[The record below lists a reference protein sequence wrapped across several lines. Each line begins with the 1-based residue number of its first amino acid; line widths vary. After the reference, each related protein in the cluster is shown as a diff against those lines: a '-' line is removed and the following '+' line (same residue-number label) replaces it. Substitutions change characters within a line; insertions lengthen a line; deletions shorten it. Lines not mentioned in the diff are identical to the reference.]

1 MEHYLFKTL
10 FILSILVSKKQKNV
24 LFVHS
29 RIYTRCSKYV
39 EGLKEKEALLN
50 YISAVSWR
58 LILRSKKI
66 PTLL

>member
-1 MEHYLFKTL
+1 MEHYLKHYLFSACLKKT
-10 FILSILVSKKQKNV
+10 KNV

-39 EGLKEKEALLN
+39 GGLKEKEAMSN

-66 PTLL
+66 PTLLW